1 MSHPAQPTRRTGR
14 LALLLSIAALAAVA
28 IALTVAG
35 GPARSNERA
44 SAPPPEPARA
54 PHFVDVAAP
63 GAPRVL
69 VIAPASET
77 LPGTSNPAGLLMA
90 NMRAGSLPAGA
101 ASATVLT
108 DSNCEPDAD
117 GISHCINDLN
127 VGGTAVTVQHHHNMA
142 QVPCLSPGETV
153 TLMTLDAYRSQ
164 L

>member
-1 MSHPAQPTRRTGR
+1 MSHPAQPPRRTGR
-14 LALLLSIAALAAVA
+14 LALLLALAGLAAVA

-35 GPARSNERA
+35 GPSRSAA

-90 NMRAGSLPAGA
+90 NLRAGHLPASA
-101 ASATVLT
+101 ISATVLT

-117 GISHCINDLN
+117 GISHCLNDLN
-127 VGGTAVTVQHHHNMA
+127 VGGAAVTVQHHHNMT